1 VLCRIREARNE
12 TLGVSPFIIVMGR
25 NPGNPLSLI
34 KESWSG
40 VNPLTQPMGKT
51 VTEYL
56 TELQTNMKQIH
67 DVAATH
73 ASQVQRK
80 Y

>member
-1 VLCRIREARNE
+1 MM
-12 TLGVSPFIIVMGR
+12 VMGR

-51 VTEYL
+51 VSKYL
-56 TELQTNMKQIH
+56 SELQTNLKEIH

-73 ASQVQRK
+73 ALQEQKMWIIITRDQRRNILM
-80 Y
+80 